1 MKYAALLAFAFTNT
15 AFANGLD
22 DLKAALAPLQGQGAL
37 RGAYEARETR
47 HLLDAKPAKG
57 PETVTALAHV
67 AEDASGLEI
76 RWDRALLKRAADEGS
91 MAKGARRKE
100 ALNQLIGSTTAP
112 RVAQAVNYAPR
123 LLQYLATGT
132 LRGERMDAW
141 NGKPARLI
149 EVVVVPQEA
158 ENDKVSIK
166 ENTHV
171 AQIWLGAD
179 NLPLAA
185 TIQHNV
191 KASLMVFMSYEKS
204 SKEEMS
210 FGVAANRLVVLRRE
224 EAGKEKGP
232 GMDSEFRNHYTFT
245 PKA

>member
-1 MKYAALLAFAFTNT
+1 MKYAALLALVFTHT
-15 AFANGLD
+15 AFANGLE
-22 DLKAALAPLQGQGAL
+22 DLRTALAPLQGQGAL

-47 HLLDAKPAKG
+47 QLLDAKPAKG
-57 PETVTALAHV
+57 PETVSVLAQV
-67 AEDASGLEI
+67 EEDAGGLEI
-76 RWDRALLKRAADEGS
+76 RWDRALLKRAAEEAS

-112 RVAQAVNYAPR
+112 RVAQALNYAPQ
-123 LLQYLATGT
+123 LLQYLGTGT
-132 LRGERMDAW
+132 LRGERMDAY

-158 ENDKVSIK
+158 ENEKVSIK

-171 AQIWLGAD
+171 ARIWLGAD

-185 TIQHNV
+185 NISHSV
-191 KASLMVFMSYEKS
+191 KASFMVFMSYEKT
-204 SKEEMS
+204 SKEEMA
-210 FGVAANRLVVLRRE
+210 FAVAANRLVVLKRE

-232 GMDSEFRNHYTFT
+232 GMDSEFRNQYTFT

>member
-1 MKYAALLAFAFTNT
+1 MKYAALLALVFTHT
-15 AFANGLD
+15 AYANGLE
-22 DLKAALAPLQGQGAL
+22 DLRTALAPLQGQGAL

-47 HLLDAKPAKG
+47 HILDAKPAKG
-57 PETVTALAHV
+57 PETVSVLAQV
-67 AEDASGLEI
+67 EEDAGSLEI
-76 RWDRALLKRAADEGS
+76 RWDRALLKRAAEEAS
-91 MAKGARRKE
+91 MVKGAKRKE
-100 ALNQLIGSTTAP
+100 ALNQLIGSTSAP

-123 LLQYLATGT
+123 LLQYLSTGT

-171 AQIWLGAD
+171 AQIWLSAD

-185 TIQHNV
+185 NISHNV
-191 KASLMVFMSYEKS
+191 KASFMVFMSYEKT
-204 SKEEMS
+204 SKEEMA
-210 FGVAANRLVVLRRE
+210 FAVAANRLVVLKRD

-232 GMDSEFRNHYTFT
+232 GMDSEFRNQYTFT